1 MDVSAIFVLLARLPV
16 FAPFWHHP
24 RAKSNECFGEN
35 TPVAGLA
42 PPPSLGGVRPWN
54 NCVLVSKRHVFYEV
68 FEATLVLREKHV
80 FYCAFGALCVVRKRR
95 EPARGIDF
103 RRDIG
108 GFFDAM
114 ERQNIVPSTY
124 RGPISI
130 VKYNGFPTS
139 YRKSRIASLN
149 P

>member
-1 MDVSAIFVLLARLPV
+1 MNVSAKITL
-16 FAPFWHHP
+16 
-24 RAKSNECFGEN
+24 
-35 TPVAGLA
+35 VAGLA
-42 PPPSLGGVRPWN
+42 PPPSLGSVRPWN
-54 NCVLVSKRHVFYEV
+54 NCVLVSKRFVFYEV
-68 FEATLVLREKHV
+68 FEATLVLREKDV
-80 FYCAFGALCVVRKRR
+80 FYGAFGALCVVRKRR

-114 ERQNIVPSTY
+114 ERPNIVSSTF

-139 YRKSRIASLN
+139 ARTSRIASLKL
-149 P
+149 